1 MVPGLLNIRGDDDY
15 DDFCDDVTAINP
27 AREDHDDDNY
37 SDDDDNDCADDDDN
51 DCDDDDDDL
60 TVNACRSQQSSWS
73 SAI

>member
-27 AREDHDDDNY
+27 AREDHNCDDDDDDC
-37 SDDDDNDCADDDDN
+37 SDDDDD
-51 DCDDDDDDL
+51 DCDGDDDDL

>member
-15 DDFCDDVTAINP
+15 DDFCDDVTTINP
-27 AREDHDDDNY
+27 ARDDHNYNDDDDNC
-37 SDDDDNDCADDDDN
+37 SDDDDD
-51 DCDDDDDDL
+51 DCDGDDDDL